1 MYQLCSTPLL
11 SFPLN
16 FITNDEFTLLANLSP
31 INIGKFEGSI
41 LLVNIFTNPIVSSV
55 PVYFNVKFGVSG
67 RNISL
72 LVLELL
78 VLVVEGFIYHKYLNN
93 KKINPYLLSLILN
106 GSSYLLG
113 VLINLVGV

>member
-1 MYQLCSTPLL
+1 MKISDLPFVMVKCLVLTILIECLIAFFLKYRKKDLL
-11 SFPLN
+11 N
-16 FITNDEFTLLANLSP
+16 
-31 INIGKFEGSI
+31 I

-72 LVLELL
+72 LILELL
-78 VLVVEGFIYHKYLNN
+78 VLVVEGFMYHKYLNN

>member
-1 MYQLCSTPLL
+1 MKISDLPIIMVKCLVLTILIECLVVYFLIYIKKDLL
-11 SFPLN
+11 N
-16 FITNDEFTLLANLSP
+16 
-31 INIGKFEGSI
+31 I

-55 PVYFNVKFGVSG
+55 PVYFNVKYGVSG

-78 VLVVEGFIYHKYLNN
+78 VLIVEGFIYHKYLNN

-113 VLINLVGV
+113 VIINLVGV